1 MEMAP
6 FYRFNSLMDFGDP
19 LWSIDSV
26 RKEVLKWGANNN
38 SCFGTDLVGNVKLWI
53 FDFNLWLI
61 QVPAGEFGEKV
72 LGLGPIHIINT
83 PAYDRDQEA
92 VENDAI
98 LLRVKDL
105 AYSTSTWKG

>member
-1 MEMAP
+1 
-6 FYRFNSLMDFGDP
+6 
-19 LWSIDSV
+19 
-26 RKEVLKWGANNN
+26 
-38 SCFGTDLVGNVKLWI
+38 
-53 FDFNLWLI
+53 
-61 QVPAGEFGEKV
+61 VPAGEFGEKV
-72 LGLGPIHIINT
+72 LGLGPIHINT